1 MKNKKTLFCWITL
14 SLSAFVFADNE
25 NYNDRNFDGRDF
37 SNKSFKNSRWSS
49 CGINEANFSNAILD
63 DSSFYEVKAVGA
75 IFDGASLMET
85 SLRGDFSNASFI
97 GANISVHNTYSDF
110 VAVGAVF
117 DNAILSTTS
126 SSGLD
131 GDFSNASFKGADL
144 SGSQSLKGNF
154 SNANFENTILNDVK
168 LNGNFSNVDFTS
180 VKSDGLNLVFAVIN
194 GANFSGLKLNNV
206 FGNGSSDV
214 NFSGATIAFVR
225 DISNSNFSNVR
236 IINSNFF
243 YVTNSNFSNADLSG
257 SKISDVQGSDFSDAN
272 VQGATFYPGFSIEQ
286 IYQTKNY
293 KLNNDEYN
301 LSEIRVF
308 SNSTTEEAVDWSGVN
323 FEGKILRKVCF
334 GAISPDESESVILT
348 GANFKDSILSSG
360 RFNCSTVDSSI
371 FDGANLKNV
380 NFYNSNFTN
389 SSFKDADL
397 TDITFEKSD
406 LSGAD
411 FTNAVLSGATFSES
425 KIDGAIIKGA
435 DLSTTTQNGFT
446 KELLYST
453 KSYQT
458 GDLSGVWFDYNNIS
472 NWDFSGQNLQNASFF
487 ASRLTN
493 ADMSKADLRGAEMTA
508 ISGAPVYK
516 NTIMSD
522 GIIRNFSMTSAGDS
536 FSIRRYE
543 PDGEGGAMIS
553 AKLDTSSTISGGAVL
568 TIESGAEFEV
578 VSGAVLS
585 VGAGSGI
592 AINASLGDAAVFN
605 VEDGAGLAFL
615 GGSFLEVNVL
625 GDFNGAMRFD
635 VIDFADVARISG
647 VENLKKGETF
657 ILKLNGETFG
667 GEWDFILGDGAL
679 TVVLGAVPEPA
690 TCAAV
695 FAVLALG
702 CAALRRRASAA

>member
-25 NYNDRNFDGRDF
+25 NYYDEIFNGRDF
-37 SNKSFKNSRWSS
+37 SNKSFKNSSWRS
-49 CGINEANFSNAILD
+49 CSINEVNFSNAILD
-63 DSSFYEVKAVGA
+63 ESSFNEVKAVGS
-75 IFDGASLMET
+75 IFDGASLIR
-85 SLRGDFSNASFI
+85 SYLNGDFSNASFI
-97 GANISVHNTYSDF
+97 GANI
-110 VAVGAVF
+110 
-117 DNAILSTTS
+117 
-126 SSGLD
+126 
-131 GDFSNASFKGADL
+131 
-144 SGSQSLKGNF
+144 Q
-154 SNANFENTILNDVK
+154 E
-168 LNGNFSNVDFTS
+168 
-180 VKSDGLNLVFAVIN
+180 
-194 GANFSGLKLNNV
+194 
-206 FGNGSSDV
+206 
-214 NFSGATIAFVR
+214 ATI
-225 DISNSNFSNVR
+225 
-236 IINSNFF
+236 
-243 YVTNSNFSNADLSG
+243 TN
-257 SKISDVQGSDFSDAN
+257 
-272 VQGATFYPGFSIEQ
+272 GFSKEQ
-286 IYQTKNY
+286 FYQTKNY
-293 KLNNDEYN
+293 ILNNEKYN
-301 LSEIRVF
+301 LSGI
-308 SNSTTEEAVDWSGVN
+308 SLSSYYGVDYDLSGMN
-323 FEGKILRKVCF
+323 FEGKILSNSSFTYSSSSANQIGR
-334 GAISPDESESVILT
+334 IILDNS
-348 GANFKDSILSSG
+348 NFKNTDFSSSAFFRVSIIYS
-360 RFNCSTVDSSI
+360 N
-371 FDGANLKNV
+371 FDGAILKNGE
-380 NFYNSNFTN
+380 FYNSEISK

-406 LSGAD
+406 LRGAD

-592 AINASLGDAAVFN
+592 AINASLGDTAVFN

-615 GGSFLEVNVL
+615 DGSFLEVNVL

-647 VENLKKGETF
+647 IENLKKGETF

-690 TCAAV
+690 ACAAV